1 MSGLVLELGYL
12 ALYTVELPLD
22 LCFSWSSFGIFVSTT
37 ERWVRLVLAMEVSI
51 DTKTFTSINFSADM
65 SIDIDTK
72 LGDLTLAA
80 PVQLPPPPPVH
91 DRDPWPKEREGDP
104 IPHFAHFDNPSTAVK
119 STECLNRE
127 IRDEW
132 DNYDNMFYNEWL
144 KVSIEPTRFVDPDV
158 IRHMGIRE
166 DLEDMFVELGK
177 GNMATNPHVLYPQL
191 VRQFIAMV
199 QVYYG
204 NKRVKRANEGTLTF
218 FIRSIHYRVPL
229 MTLSTIY
236 GFQNSELQ
244 RATVPRAAMTSTSTI
259 PAMPDM
265 STHPE
270 GDFQRIVV
278 DALTAIWARV
288 SRCRCSSRASVRA
301 S

>member
-166 DLEDMFVELGK
+166 DLEDMCMNLRSRALRHLVPRVEDIKALEREL
-177 GNMATNPHVLYPQL
+177 A
-191 VRQFIAMV
+191 R
-199 QVYYG
+199 
-204 NKRVKRANEGTLTF
+204 NKREEERHAQLDRLGLRWNI
-218 FIRSIHYRVPL
+218 IRISHNRK
-229 MTLSTIY
+229 MSM
-236 GFQNSELQ
+236 ELISMDTML
-244 RATVPRAAMTSTSTI
+244 R
-259 PAMPDM
+259 
-265 STHPE
+265 E
-270 GDFQRIVV
+270 F
-278 DALTAIWARV
+278 L
-288 SRCRCSSRASVRA
+288 
-301 S
+301 